1 MTLIGTVGFVGM
13 DYGLQQ
19 KDCRLSANFYHV
31 AVLDSS
37 FHAFIRLKG
46 LQETRVV
53 TICQNEAVGMT
64 VE

>member
-1 MTLIGTVGFVGM
+1 M
-13 DYGLQQ
+13 DYSKRTVDFL
-19 KDCRLSANFYHV
+19 RTFNMST

-46 LQETRVV
+46 LQEIRVLA
-53 TICQNEAVGMT
+53 ICQNEPVGMT